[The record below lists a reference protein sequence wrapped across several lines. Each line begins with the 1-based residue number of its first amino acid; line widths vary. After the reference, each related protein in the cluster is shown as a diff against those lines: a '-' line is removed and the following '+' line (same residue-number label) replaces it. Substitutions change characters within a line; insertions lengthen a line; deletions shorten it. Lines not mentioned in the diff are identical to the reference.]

1 MLPFDDVVLPHPVSI
16 SYETDTYTIYIMGV
30 LVATHQY
37 KVHIYSDFKNIE
49 TSITEFLT
57 KNPQFLQL
65 KNNDDNQVKSKTYD
79 GRIDIINNSELV
91 TNHVIKW
98 INHWNISIEQLAE
111 LHQIMIKFN
120 PSNTAGYMDNH
131 FKISNIGHANATG
144 VVTYI
149 SNYNGLSSYNT
160 TGTGSYT
167 TVSPILHPLRVY
179 INRNISIKL
188 TAPNFREIAYLDN
201 CNIELI
207 TVEFSVSE
215 LSNYLILMPIMH
227 RTQGVYLFKDLLKF
241 SDAKFKFF
249 YNLYGKYVESNKLF
263 IDPYNIIIGS
273 NGNSYPR
280 NLCDFNKDQLIYQ
293 AYNEFIRVVDTIFK
307 LIPKHID
314 KFPFDTLYRIPNIS
328 TLPQTDFQWAYTN
341 HIAGKLYD
349 PYKILMSVIES
360 PSESVKFSA
369 EYTKMLLPYIK
380 VNDSVLD
387 DYLSYTHATLFDKC
401 TDPTQEPLDSRH
413 SYYIRYIESITSLI
427 EDGQRIYNLYPNSFM
442 IEGVGEIKMSP
453 IKGSI
458 SRKLQ
463 NSIYNHRAE
472 TKISLETKLAL
483 FVNADGSNDL
493 MQLPTEYTLSN
504 ELDQYRIKN
513 KSHMIFLGKDLKH
526 CLGTYAES
534 SDLFFRKNKVCAKV
548 NKKTFNIDMCYDYHN
563 TTTDDSKAFNLELQN
578 LLWKQKKSMVLHTI
592 CTPET
597 NAEYWEMDEHK
608 DALIALVN
616 TKFTEFMNVLY
627 PSVLTMNSSII
638 IGGSNNRI
646 YNAGVDYA
654 NLIGEP
660 NTDDIRDRINVPV
673 NVNRNGRIYRGTQEQ
688 VDRIDDI
695 IDEQEPETED
705 VNA

>member
-1 MLPFDDVVLPHPVSI
+1 
-16 SYETDTYTIYIMGV
+16 
-30 LVATHQY
+30 
-37 KVHIYSDFKNIE
+37 
-49 TSITEFLT
+49 
-57 KNPQFLQL
+57 
-65 KNNDDNQVKSKTYD
+65 
-79 GRIDIINNSELV
+79 
-91 TNHVIKW
+91 
-98 INHWNISIEQLAE
+98 
-111 LHQIMIKFN
+111 
-120 PSNTAGYMDNH
+120 
-131 FKISNIGHANATG
+131 
-144 VVTYI
+144 
-149 SNYNGLSSYNT
+149 
-160 TGTGSYT
+160 
-167 TVSPILHPLRVY
+167 
-179 INRNISIKL
+179 
-188 TAPNFREIAYLDN
+188 
-201 CNIELI
+201 
-207 TVEFSVSE
+207 
-215 LSNYLILMPIMH
+215 
-227 RTQGVYLFKDLLKF
+227 
-241 SDAKFKFF
+241 
-249 YNLYGKYVESNKLF
+249 
-263 IDPYNIIIGS
+263 
-273 NGNSYPR
+273 
-280 NLCDFNKDQLIYQ
+280 
-293 AYNEFIRVVDTIFK
+293 
-307 LIPKHID
+307 
-314 KFPFDTLYRIPNIS
+314 
-328 TLPQTDFQWAYTN
+328 
-341 HIAGKLYD
+341 
-349 PYKILMSVIES
+349 
-360 PSESVKFSA
+360 
-369 EYTKMLLPYIK
+369 
-380 VNDSVLD
+380 
-387 DYLSYTHATLFDKC
+387 
-401 TDPTQEPLDSRH
+401 
-413 SYYIRYIESITSLI
+413 
-427 EDGQRIYNLYPNSFM
+427 
-442 IEGVGEIKMSP
+442 MSP

-638 IGGSNNRI
+638 IGGANNRI

-695 IDEQEPETED
+695 IAEQEPETED

>member
-1 MLPFDDVVLPHPVSI
+1 
-16 SYETDTYTIYIMGV
+16 
-30 LVATHQY
+30 
-37 KVHIYSDFKNIE
+37 
-49 TSITEFLT
+49 
-57 KNPQFLQL
+57 
-65 KNNDDNQVKSKTYD
+65 
-79 GRIDIINNSELV
+79 
-91 TNHVIKW
+91 
-98 INHWNISIEQLAE
+98 
-111 LHQIMIKFN
+111 
-120 PSNTAGYMDNH
+120 
-131 FKISNIGHANATG
+131 
-144 VVTYI
+144 
-149 SNYNGLSSYNT
+149 
-160 TGTGSYT
+160 
-167 TVSPILHPLRVY
+167 
-179 INRNISIKL
+179 
-188 TAPNFREIAYLDN
+188 
-201 CNIELI
+201 
-207 TVEFSVSE
+207 
-215 LSNYLILMPIMH
+215 
-227 RTQGVYLFKDLLKF
+227 
-241 SDAKFKFF
+241 
-249 YNLYGKYVESNKLF
+249 
-263 IDPYNIIIGS
+263 
-273 NGNSYPR
+273 
-280 NLCDFNKDQLIYQ
+280 
-293 AYNEFIRVVDTIFK
+293 
-307 LIPKHID
+307 
-314 KFPFDTLYRIPNIS
+314 
-328 TLPQTDFQWAYTN
+328 
-341 HIAGKLYD
+341 
-349 PYKILMSVIES
+349 MSVIES

-427 EDGQRIYNLYPNSFM
+427 EDGQRIYNLYSNSFM

-578 LLWKQKKSMVLHTI
+578 LLWEQKKSMVLHTI
-592 CTPET
+592 CTPEM

-616 TKFTEFMNVLY
+616 TKFTEFMNALY

-638 IGGSNNRI
+638 IGGANNRI

-695 IDEQEPETED
+695 IAEQEPETED